1 MSDPRTDQ
9 EPTMEEI
16 LSSIRRIISE
26 DDKDGPKDAKAEEA
40 PAARAAAPAARRPAP
55 APAAPAKAAPPPDD
69 DDNAP
74 LQFQAGREA
83 TEDDEP
89 AIDAS
94 NVLDLTDMV
103 DENGNVVKLRR
114 DGQPVRPRPR
124 PVQDLEPEP
133 EPVRMAIPEPEP
145 DPEPEPEPPAPL
157 PEAEPEYDREP
168 EPEPEPEPPAPIRQA
183 APRRAAAAPS
193 NAPVNVDEQ
202 WSAADFEAEI
212 EASSL
217 HSQEREGRD
226 ALVDGIA
233 ADAAARAFANLHSRV
248 TTVRGLPMG
257 NADRTLEE
265 LVKELLK
272 PMLKNWLDRNLP
284 LVVERLVEK
293 EIAKLSHR
301 ADDQ

>member
-40 PAARAAAPAARRPAP
+40 PAARAAAPAARQPSAAP
-55 APAAPAKAAPPPDD
+55 ARPAAPEPED

-74 LQFQAGREA
+74 IQFQAGREA

-89 AIDAS
+89 AIDS
-94 NVLDLTDMV
+94 TNVLDLTDMV
-103 DENGNVVKLRR
+103 DENGNVVKLSR

-145 DPEPEPEPPAPL
+145 EPEPPAPV
-157 PEAEPEYDREP
+157 RQ
-168 EPEPEPEPPAPIRQA
+168 PPPRRSA
-183 APRRAAAAPS
+183 APPS

-202 WSAADFEAEI
+202 WSATDFEAEI
-212 EASSL
+212 EAAAV
-217 HSQEREGRD
+217 HSGDQDRRD
-226 ALVDGIA
+226 ALVDGMA
-233 ADAAARAFANLHSRV
+233 ADAAARTFANLHSRV

-257 NADRTLEE
+257 NANSTLEE
-265 LVKELLK
+265 LVKELLR

>member
-26 DDKDGPKDAKAEEA
+26 DDKDGPKDAAAEESP
-40 PAARAAAPAARRPAP
+40 PASAAAPAARRPG
-55 APAAPAKAAPPPDD
+55 AAPARPAATPAADD

-74 LQFQAGREA
+74 IQFQAGRAA

-89 AIDAS
+89 ATDAG

-103 DENGNVVKLRR
+103 DEIGNVVKLSR

-124 PVQDLEPEP
+124 PVPDLEPEP
-133 EPVRMAIPEPEP
+133 APVRMATPEPE
-145 DPEPEPEPPAPL
+145 PEPEPEPPAPL
-157 PEAEPEYDREP
+157 PEPD
-168 EPEPEPEPPAPIRQA
+168 PEPPAPIRQA
-183 APRRAAAAPS
+183 APPRPARPAAPA
-193 NAPVNVDEQ
+193 NTPVNVDEQ
-202 WSAADFEAEI
+202 WSAAAFEAEI
-212 EASSL
+212 EAAAV
-217 HSQEREGRD
+217 HDGPREGRD
-226 ALVDGIA
+226 ALVDGMA
-233 ADAAARAFANLHSRV
+233 ADAAARAFADLHSRV
-248 TTVRGLPMG
+248 TTVRGPPMG
-257 NADRTLEE
+257 NANSTLEK
-265 LVKELLK
+265 LAKELLR

-284 LVVERLVEK
+284 MVVERLVEK

>member
-40 PAARAAAPAARRPAP
+40 PAARAAAPAARRPAAAP
-55 APAAPAKAAPPPDD
+55 ARPAAPEPED

-74 LQFQAGREA
+74 IQFQAGREA

-89 AIDAS
+89 AIDAT

-103 DENGNVVKLRR
+103 DENGNVVKLSR

-145 DPEPEPEPPAPL
+145 DPEPEPEPEPPGPL
-157 PEAEPEYDREP
+157 PEPEPEY
-168 EPEPEPEPPAPIRQA
+168 EPEPEPEPPAPVRQPP
-183 APRRAAAAPS
+183 PRRAAAPPS
-193 NAPVNVDEQ
+193 NTPVNVDEQ

-212 EASSL
+212 EAAAI
-217 HSQEREGRD
+217 HPADQDRRD
-226 ALVDGIA
+226 ALVDGMA

-257 NADRTLEE
+257 NANSTLEE
-265 LVKELLK
+265 LVKELLR